1 MRSGGQQT
9 SATSRGTGWS
19 TTRGFRVWFPLAL
32 YAVTRAINA
41 VYFAVMQTH
50 QIAMGGSV
58 EVARVLYPTPAAPGY
73 FVAMANWDGQWYHEI
88 SDLGYPVP
96 LPTDPDGAV
105 VQNPWAFYPV
115 FPLLTRAVMRV
126 TGADFYVAGS
136 TLSLVVGAVAMVLLF
151 RLVDDAVGR
160 WPAIVATTMVTTY
173 VAAPVLQTTYTESC
187 ALLLVV
193 LVLTLLRK
201 RQYWWAG
208 LALITLALTRNI
220 VLAMAPVVITH
231 AIVRWRA
238 RHTDPFPMLDRILV
252 GALGLMSV
260 LLTYLWPTIA
270 RFVTG
275 DPEAY
280 TKTMAAWRVI
290 ASEIK
295 LHTWIDYVYADYG
308 PVGWLVAAAVIV
320 GYARFMLSPHAW
332 RWGPE
337 LWGWAGAYPAY
348 QVLVTGIGPSRV
360 RYFLLAFPVWL
371 VLAWL
376 LERDRVARHRVAL
389 LVALGCGGVAL
400 QGWWI
405 WNYWM
410 ITDLTGEFQ
419 FP

>member
-1 MRSGGQQT
+1 
-9 SATSRGTGWS
+9 
-19 TTRGFRVWFPLAL
+19 
-32 YAVTRAINA
+32 
-41 VYFAVMQTH
+41 
-50 QIAMGGSV
+50 
-58 EVARVLYPTPAAPGY
+58 
-73 FVAMANWDGQWYHEI
+73 
-88 SDLGYPVP
+88 
-96 LPTDPDGAV
+96 
-105 VQNPWAFYPV
+105 
-115 FPLLTRAVMRV
+115 
-126 TGADFYVAGS
+126 
-136 TLSLVVGAVAMVLLF
+136 
-151 RLVDDAVGR
+151 
-160 WPAIVATTMVTTY
+160 
-173 VAAPVLQTTYTESC
+173 
-187 ALLLVV
+187 
-193 LVLTLLRK
+193 
-201 RQYWWAG
+201 
-208 LALITLALTRNI
+208 
-220 VLAMAPVVITH
+220 MAPVVITH